1 MPTAALSVTGY
12 TFLCVLRGWLT
23 RCFYIFVADFIVYA
37 ILKEEHN
44 IISVTQLA
52 ATGTGTGTHVEGMT

>member
-12 TFLCVLRGWLT
+12 TFLCVLRGWLAT
-23 RCFYIFVADFIVYA
+23 CFYIFIADFIVYA
-37 ILKEEHN
+37 ILKEHN

-52 ATGTGTGTHVEGMT
+52 ATGTGTHVA